1 MSGVLEQSGKIWKK
15 VFKAVH
21 KFQQVEQLKAVQCV
35 HKCPQVEQ
43 LKAVQ
48 CVFQPVLKRSSL
60 RNCKKVSSVLEQSG
74 KIWKKVFK
82 AVHKCPQVEQLN
94 AVQCVHKCPQV
105 EQLKAVQRVF
115 QPVLKRS
122 SLIRNETI

>member
-1 MSGVLEQSGKIWKK
+1 MDGYVVFHVNWDVVRSHLKSEVEFLQEYVERSRVFYKNALVLRRKLKKIN
-15 VFKAVH
+15 V
-21 KFQQVEQLKAVQCV
+21 
-35 HKCPQVEQ
+35 
-43 LKAVQ
+43 
-48 CVFQPVLKRSSL
+48 S
-60 RNCKKVSSVLEQSG
+60 NCKKVFGVLEQSG

-105 EQLKAVQRVF
+105 EQLKAVQCVF

-122 SLIRNETI
+122 SLIRNETFTYVR